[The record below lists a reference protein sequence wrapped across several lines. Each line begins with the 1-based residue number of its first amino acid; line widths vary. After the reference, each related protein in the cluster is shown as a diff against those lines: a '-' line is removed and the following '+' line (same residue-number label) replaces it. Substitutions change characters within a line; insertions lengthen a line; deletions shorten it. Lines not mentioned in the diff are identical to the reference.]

1 LPSAEAD
8 ARAANRGSRR
18 GVDDPASDDGC
29 SRALIA
35 RLRSRNVNLCRGA
48 GARGAK
54 HRGCGR
60 YKKSATNPHSI
71 TGYLDTGNSR
81 MVGGHDRRYTVAVK
95 RRRLRAAI
103 LLTAAA
109 ALLAVDMSAQP
120 RFRRGGRIRYEV
132 RQATPDSFDGS
143 FNFCRAWVQSNR
155 YGDGG
160 GWLVDYPRAD
170 INLSIRISELTKTRI
185 STDGA
190 GQPNHLVVRLTD
202 DELFQCPFVMM
213 TEVGSVYFDDGEAAR
228 LREYLTKGGFLWAD
242 DFWGEYAWQ
251 AWEQEF
257 RKVLPAAEY
266 PIVDLPLSHPMFR
279 SLFEVKR
286 VPQIPSI
293 NHWVRW
299 GMTSERGADSA
310 EPHARAVLDKKG
322 RLMVLMTHNTD
333 VGDSWEREGDDP
345 DYFYNFSVDGYAF
358 GINVLV
364 YAMTH

>member
-1 LPSAEAD
+1 
-8 ARAANRGSRR
+8 
-18 GVDDPASDDGC
+18 
-29 SRALIA
+29 
-35 RLRSRNVNLCRGA
+35 
-48 GARGAK
+48 
-54 HRGCGR
+54 
-60 YKKSATNPHSI
+60 
-71 TGYLDTGNSR
+71 
-81 MVGGHDRRYTVAVK
+81 MVGRGDRRYTVAVK

-109 ALLAVDMSAQP
+109 ALLAVDTSAQP
-120 RFRRGGRIRYEV
+120 PFRRGGRIRYEI
-132 RQATPDSFDGS
+132 REPTADSFDGS
-143 FNFCRAWVQSNR
+143 FNFCRAWVQTNR

-170 INLSIRISELTKTRI
+170 INLSVRVSELTKTRI
-185 STDGA
+185 SKDGA

-213 TEVGSVYFDDGEAAR
+213 TEVGSVYFDDGEAVR

-242 DFWGEYAWQ
+242 DFWGTYAWE

-279 SLFEVKR
+279 ALFDVKR

-293 NHWVRW
+293 NWW
-299 GMTSERGADSA
+299 AGTGTTSERGSDSA
-310 EPHARAVLDKKG
+310 EPHARAILDKKG

-333 VGDSWEREGDDP
+333 IGDSWEREGDDP
-345 DYFYNFSVDGYAF
+345 NYFYNFSVDGYAF